1 MPSAVG
7 PFSFSVALA
16 REAITSKASSHDTG
30 VSSPFLS
37 HTPSF
42 LRKSGVVR
50 RSPPY
55 MILER
60 KYPLMQFSPRLTSA
74 SVSPWVATTLP
85 SLTPTITPQP
95 VPQKRH
101 GAFDHLISSDPA
113 PCTGCAAAGT
123 AMPAAAAATAA
134 ACAFNNSRR
143 ESDMF

>member
-1 MPSAVG
+1 MPTAVG
-7 PFSFSVALA
+7 PLSFSTALA
-16 REAITSKASSHDTG
+16 RAAITSKASSHDTG

-37 HTPSF
+37 NTPPF
-42 LRKSGVVR
+42 LRSSGVVR

-101 GAFDHLISSDPA
+101 GAFDHLISSAPA
-113 PCTGCAAAGT
+113 PPATGWATAGT
-123 AMPAAAAATAA
+123 LMLAAAA
-134 ACAFNNSRR
+134 
-143 ESDMF
+143 

>member
-16 REAITSKASSHDTG
+16 RAAITSKASSHDTG

-37 HTPSF
+37 NTPPF
-42 LRKSGVVR
+42 LRSSGVVR

-101 GAFDHLISSDPA
+101 GAFDHLISSDPTPPA
-113 PCTGCAAAGT
+113 
-123 AMPAAAAATAA
+123 PAA
-134 ACAFNNSRR
+134 RPR
-143 ESDMF
+143 ER

>member
-16 REAITSKASSHDTG
+16 RAAITSKASSHDTG

-37 HTPSF
+37 NAPPF
-42 LRKSGVVR
+42 LRSSGVVR

-95 VPQKRH
+95 VPQNRH
-101 GAFDHLISSDPA
+101 GAFDHLISSDPTPPA
-113 PCTGCAAAGT
+113 TGWATAGT
-123 AMPAAAAATAA
+123 LILAAAAATEAA
-134 ACAFNNSRR
+134 
-143 ESDMF
+143 